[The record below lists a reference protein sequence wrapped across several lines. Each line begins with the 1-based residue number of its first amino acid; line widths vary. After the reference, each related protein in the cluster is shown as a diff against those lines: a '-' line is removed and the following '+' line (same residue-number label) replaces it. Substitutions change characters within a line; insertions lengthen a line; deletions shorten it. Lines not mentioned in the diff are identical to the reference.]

1 MNSQLKDLITPLIV
15 TVLILILLEII
26 STVLLP
32 IFGLKNYIL
41 PFNVLI
47 ILFLGFKVRT
57 PFLSFI
63 ILVIQYFHG
72 FFTIEGWE
80 PGTIVG
86 IFVCILIAYLKE
98 LIHFSSHIATML
110 VTQIFQ
116 SCWFVLSSGLIYMRT
131 GNMDYIMSK
140 FWRFLP
146 ESIIISILS
155 PFIFSLLE
163 KIWNT
168 SDRGLLGEEA

>member
-1 MNSQLKDLITPLIV
+1 MNNQLKETAVPLLV
-15 TVLILILLEII
+15 TLLILILLEIV

-41 PFNVLI
+41 PFNILI

-57 PFLSFI
+57 PVLSI
-63 ILVIQYFHG
+63 LILVIQYFHS
-72 FFTIEGWE
+72 FFTVEGWE

-98 LIHFSSHIATML
+98 LIHFSSSIATML

-116 SCWFVLSSGLIYMRT
+116 CCWFVLGVGLIYIRT
-131 GNMDYIMSK
+131 GKMDYIVTK
-140 FWRFLP
+140 FWHFIP
-146 ESIIISILS
+146 ESILISILS
-155 PFIFSLLE
+155 PLLFSLLE
-163 KIWNT
+163 KVWNT
-168 SDRGLLGEEA
+168 SERGLLGEEA

>member
-1 MNSQLKDLITPLIV
+1 MNNQLKDLITPLII
-15 TVLILILLEII
+15 TLLILTFLEII

-32 IFGLKNYIL
+32 VFGLKNYIL
-41 PFNVLI
+41 PFNILI

-63 ILVIQYFHG
+63 ILIVQYFHS

-98 LIHFSSHIATML
+98 LIHFSSSIATML

-116 SCWFVLSSGLIYMRT
+116 TSWFLLSSGLIYIRT
-131 GNMDYIMSK
+131 GNMEYLITK

-146 ESIIISILS
+146 ESILISILS
-155 PFIFSLLE
+155 PFLFSLFE
-163 KIWNT
+163 KIWKISN
-168 SDRGLLGEEA
+168 RGLLGEES